1 MKKPEDCSSNEILDF
16 SSKKVRRLY
25 GIKHEHWFISKKIS
39 QAEYK
44 KSENNFEK
52 LASVIDG
59 DLETIEACL
68 ESSRQFIQINFRN
81 EDPSSHVNKLKYFWA
96 KPNGLLVLNLWFEW
110 LVGGSDTGS
119 LKMTLEENIDRNM
132 VFVER
137 FLVEKNSENY
147 VGQLKIAKQS
157 LIEKYGNNTMYYLH
171 LLRELCKIWNNDP
184 GKVFFVVGEDSLQQ
198 LSTQPYL
205 HIVSVNQLGEADHS
219 WKLVISVR
227 VGGTVIFEDVTMG
240 EGLAAILQ
248 VTFAFNLLYDKSVDD
263 MYNFL
268 QRILAKFGPA
278 DGARNEKNKLKKN
291 FNDFLCSLG
300 KMVVELEKG
309 KENIASLL

>member
-110 LVGGSDTGS
+110 LVGGSDTLVNKVQILRDLS
-119 LKMTLEENIDRNM
+119 RPPISTFE
-132 VFVER
+132 
-137 FLVEKNSENY
+137 FL
-147 VGQLKIAKQS
+147 
-157 LIEKYGNNTMYYLH
+157 
-171 LLRELCKIWNNDP
+171 P
-184 GKVFFVVGEDSLQQ
+184 
-198 LSTQPYL
+198 P
-205 HIVSVNQLGEADHS
+205 
-219 WKLVISVR
+219 
-227 VGGTVIFEDVTMG
+227 
-240 EGLAAILQ
+240 
-248 VTFAFNLLYDKSVDD
+248 
-263 MYNFL
+263 
-268 QRILAKFGPA
+268 
-278 DGARNEKNKLKKN
+278 
-291 FNDFLCSLG
+291 
-300 KMVVELEKG
+300 
-309 KENIASLL
+309 